1 MKRGNTMYNN
11 IEILMNT
18 MLDFIA
24 CKPYFETGILQPQ
37 IINIYADLEKQY
49 TL

>member
-1 MKRGNTMYNN
+1 MKYTTLEYILNN
-11 IEILMNT
+11 

-24 CKPYFETGILQPQ
+24 CKPYYETGILQPQ
-37 IINIYADLEKQY
+37 IISIYADLEKQY

>member
-1 MKRGNTMYNN
+1 MKYTNLEYILNN
-11 IEILMNT
+11 

-24 CKPYFETGILQPQ
+24 YRAYYDTNILQPQ
-37 IINIYADLEKQY
+37 IISIYADLEKQY

>member
-1 MKRGNTMYNN
+1 MKYTTLEYILNN
-11 IEILMNT
+11 

-24 CKPYFETGILQPQ
+24 CKPYYDTNILQPQ
-37 IINIYADLEKQY
+37 IISIYADLEKQY